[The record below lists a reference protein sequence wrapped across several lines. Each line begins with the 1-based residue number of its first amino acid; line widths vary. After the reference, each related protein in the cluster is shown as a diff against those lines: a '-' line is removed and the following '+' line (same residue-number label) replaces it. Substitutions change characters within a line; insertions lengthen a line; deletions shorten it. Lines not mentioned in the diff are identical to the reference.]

1 MDQKLGTDLSRAISM
16 MMPFTMGD
24 CYLVEENRN
33 TVAPANPSAPSAQ
46 SVAGYTPAAAP
57 AETPEWDND
66 LPF

>member
-1 MDQKLGTDLSRAISM
+1 M